1 MSSKDIYSSD
11 VQKKQSSKKP
21 KKQKHQRSK
30 GKRIG
35 AFIGKA
41 VVCLFLICIITGSIV
56 VTALTVYV
64 MKATETDST
73 ISLAKEDIQTA
84 GITTI
89 MAPDPANPDGEIEV
103 SKLSTGTKRI
113 WVDIQDCPEDLKN
126 AFIAIEDKRF
136 YEHEGVDFKRTFLAF
151 ANMILHFWDTEQGG
165 STITQQLVK
174 NITNDNAHSAGRKV
188 REIFNAMSLERTY
201 SKDEIL
207 QAYLNIIT
215 IGGKNGDYEGVGA
228 AAKLY
233 FNKDVS
239 ELTLPECASIAAIT
253 RSPSTYEPIHNP
265 EKNKERRDWI
275 LKNMYDQGLIEEAD
289 YQNAIA
295 TPVEVNQGQVTGN
308 MDGSNY
314 QSYFVDAVI
323 NEVRNDLMEEYGYD
337 KETAEAKIKTS
348 GYIIHTTM
356 DVNAQKKLE
365 QHYQESST
373 FANYDIIKESTD
385 RAENGGNPFQSAM
398 VLYDYNGAM
407 KAVVGGIGEKPP
419 GDRSVINR
427 AVQGQRSP
435 GSAIKPLSI
444 YSLAI
449 EEDLCHYS
457 SIMQDEPISIE
468 QPDGTMW
475 EPQNFGGKSYGSVTI
490 QKAVEMSLNR
500 IPIKLDQTLTPK
512 KSYDFLTKSLG
523 FTDLTESADA
533 NLAPMSLGSLS
544 NGVHLDELT
553 NAYQIFGNGGYFTE
567 SHTYTSVTNAAGDEV
582 LKKDLSTN
590 QVISEDTATIMNRL
604 LRQVVVGSSGTARA
618 IGDIN
623 GIEILGKTGT
633 TNDDF
638 DSTFVGLTPDYIA
651 GIWFGYEQNYDITKN
666 KGLKKQVAAWKTIM
680 SDILSDSQNKSFQL
694 SSDVVEA
701 TYCTETGMIATSGC
715 PSTATGYYKKDN
727 KPGTCSVHG

>member
-1 MSSKDIYSSD
+1 
-11 VQKKQSSKKP
+11 
-21 KKQKHQRSK
+21 
-30 GKRIG
+30 
-35 AFIGKA
+35 
-41 VVCLFLICIITGSIV
+41 
-56 VTALTVYV
+56 
-64 MKATETDST
+64 
-73 ISLAKEDIQTA
+73 
-84 GITTI
+84 
-89 MAPDPANPDGEIEV
+89 
-103 SKLSTGTKRI
+103 
-113 WVDIQDCPEDLKN
+113 
-126 AFIAIEDKRF
+126 
-136 YEHEGVDFKRTFLAF
+136 
-151 ANMILHFWDTEQGG
+151 MILHFWDTEQGG
-165 STITQQLVK
+165 STITQQLVRK

-427 AVQGQRSP
+427 AVQGQRFP
-435 GSAIKPLSI
+435 RFRYK
-444 YSLAI
+444 AI
-449 EEDLCHYS
+449 EYL
-457 SIMQDEPISIE
+457 
-468 QPDGTMW
+468 
-475 EPQNFGGKSYGSVTI
+475 F
-490 QKAVEMSLNR
+490 
-500 IPIKLDQTLTPK
+500 
-512 KSYDFLTKSLG
+512 
-523 FTDLTESADA
+523 
-533 NLAPMSLGSLS
+533 
-544 NGVHLDELT
+544 
-553 NAYQIFGNGGYFTE
+553 FGN
-567 SHTYTSVTNAAGDEV
+567 
-582 LKKDLSTN
+582 
-590 QVISEDTATIMNRL
+590 
-604 LRQVVVGSSGTARA
+604 
-618 IGDIN
+618 
-623 GIEILGKTGT
+623 
-633 TNDDF
+633 
-638 DSTFVGLTPDYIA
+638 
-651 GIWFGYEQNYDITKN
+651 
-666 KGLKKQVAAWKTIM
+666 
-680 SDILSDSQNKSFQL
+680 
-694 SSDVVEA
+694 
-701 TYCTETGMIATSGC
+701 
-715 PSTATGYYKKDN
+715 
-727 KPGTCSVHG
+727 